1 MTIYYDNRMRWM
13 TGTGGSSSNSWEVWW
28 REENGYLSKFGL
40 GQKLQCM
47 IKPVFYLIIG
57 VSHYNT
63 YITYI
68 AVMHSVCVMCNVQ
81 HHYLRICIAVSE
93 HT

>member
-1 MTIYYDNRMRWM
+1 MYTVYCVVLTVTNNRMRWM

-57 VSHYNT
+57 VSAYT
-63 YITYI
+63 RC
-68 AVMHSVCVMCNVQ
+68 AVLV
-81 HHYLRICIAVSE
+81 LA
-93 HT
+93 